1 MKRLLCRICVVVLS
15 GCFLAACDDGSKAPE
30 KKAPEAPL
38 QEQRAPVQPVQPPP
52 EPPPAAP
59 VEPETAPKKATPSA
73 GQVAEPKPPA
83 KPKPAA
89 APQKPASKAV
99 AKDKPAPA
107 KRASNTRLDPEVRK
121 PLPSASLDLRL
132 PKELVQKMAP
142 PGADE
147 THKPKPLLPPMFEE
161 KDDSDF
167 RLNGQLLYRDRE
179 LGVSRPLEGA
189 ELQFEFRQ

>member
-1 MKRLLCRICVVVLS
+1 M
-15 GCFLAACDDGSKAPE
+15 
-30 KKAPEAPL
+30 
-38 QEQRAPVQPVQPPP
+38 QPVQPPPP

-73 GQVAEPKPPA
+73 GQVAE
-83 KPKPAA
+83 
-89 APQKPASKAV
+89 
-99 AKDKPAPA
+99 
-107 KRASNTRLDPEVRK
+107 
-121 PLPSASLDLRL
+121 
-132 PKELVQKMAP
+132 
-142 PGADE
+142 
-147 THKPKPLLPPMFEE
+147 PKPLLPPMFEE

>member
-1 MKRLLCRICVVVLS
+1 M
-15 GCFLAACDDGSKAPE
+15 
-30 KKAPEAPL
+30 
-38 QEQRAPVQPVQPPP
+38 
-52 EPPPAAP
+52 
-59 VEPETAPKKATPSA
+59 
-73 GQVAEPKPPA
+73 
-83 KPKPAA
+83 
-89 APQKPASKAV
+89 
-99 AKDKPAPA
+99 DKPAPA
-107 KRASNTRLDPEVRK
+107 KRASTARLDPEVRK
-121 PLPSASLDLRL
+121 PLPSAKLDLRL

-142 PGADE
+142 PGTEE

>member
-1 MKRLLCRICVVVLS
+1 M
-15 GCFLAACDDGSKAPE
+15 
-30 KKAPEAPL
+30 
-38 QEQRAPVQPVQPPP
+38 
-52 EPPPAAP
+52 
-59 VEPETAPKKATPSA
+59 TAPRHRKESPGSTAAGAARPCQASEACTSGASACRAENSFEEGRASRGAGCRTQAA
-73 GQVAEPKPPA
+73 GQAEA
-83 KPKPAA
+83 CGCAA
-89 APQKPASKAV
+89 EAGQQAGRQ
-99 AKDKPAPA
+99 DKPAPA
-107 KRASNTRLDPEVRK
+107 KRASSARLDPEVRK
-121 PLPSASLDLRL
+121 PLPSAKLDLRL

-142 PGADE
+142 PGTEE

>member
-1 MKRLLCRICVVVLS
+1 M
-15 GCFLAACDDGSKAPE
+15 
-30 KKAPEAPL
+30 
-38 QEQRAPVQPVQPPP
+38 
-52 EPPPAAP
+52 
-59 VEPETAPKKATPSA
+59 TAPRHRKRKPRKHRRRSSAPCQASEACTSGASACRAENSFEEGRASRGAGCRTQAA
-73 GQVAEPKPPA
+73 GQAEA
-83 KPKPAA
+83 CGCAA
-89 APQKPASKAV
+89 EAGQQAGRQGQAG
-99 AKDKPAPA
+99 AG
-107 KRASNTRLDPEVRK
+107 KRASTARLDPEVRK
-121 PLPSASLDLRL
+121 PLPSAKLDLRL

-142 PGADE
+142 PGTEE

>member
-1 MKRLLCRICVVVLS
+1 MKRLCRICVVVLF

-30 KKAPEAPL
+30 KKAPEAPP
-38 QEQRAPVQPVQPPP
+38 QEQRAPAKPVKPARA
-52 EPPPAAP
+52 EPAPAVPAAP
-59 VEPETAPKKATPSA
+59 KTASKKVAPA
-73 GQVAEPKPPA
+73 AEQVAEPKPPA

-89 APQKPASKAV
+89 APPKPASRPV
-99 AKDKPAPA
+99 AKDKLAPA
-107 KRASNTRLDPEVRK
+107 KRASTARLDPEVRK
-121 PLPSASLDLRL
+121 PLPSAKLDLRL

-142 PGADE
+142 PGTEE